1 MRVTLPAHLKTL
13 AGVTGEVHL
22 DVEGTVSAAS
32 IIDTLERNFPAL
44 RGTIRN
50 PATNQRRPFIRF
62 FVAGGDLSHQPLGQ
76 PLPDDVAAGV
86 EPFFIIGA
94 MAGG

>member
-1 MRVTLPAHLKTL
+1 VRVTLPAHLKTL
-13 AGVTGEVHL
+13 AAVTGEVHL
-22 DVEGTVSAAS
+22 DVEDVVSAAS
-32 IIDTLERNFPAL
+32 IIDALEQTFPAL

-62 FVAGGDLSHQPLGQ
+62 FVAGDDLSHDPLGQ
-76 PLPDDVAAGV
+76 PLPNDVATGV